1 MRQNRCF
8 GAFIFKEAFMDT
20 VKFNKKSVKMVA
32 HRGVSGL
39 ERENTNAAFVAAGN
53 RSYFGIETDVH
64 VTKDE
69 KFIIHHDDTVFR
81 LTGVSDVYIEQT
93 NYEDLKKL
101 YLTEGLD
108 VKRRDM
114 IMPDLEDYISICKKY
129 EKIAVL
135 EIKNRMETKHLKKI
149 TEIIDSMEYLDG
161 TIFISFS
168 WENCTDLRKLL
179 PNAKIQFLCSKWDDE
194 LLLNLKNNNLDLDI
208 HFRALTAE
216 IVQKLH
222 ENEIEVNCWTVDS
235 PEDAERLASFGVDY
249 ITSNILE

>member
-1 MRQNRCF
+1 
-8 GAFIFKEAFMDT
+8 MDT

-64 VTKDE
+64 ITKDE
-69 KFIIHHDDTVFR
+69 KFIIFHDDTAYR
-81 LTGVSDVYIEQT
+81 LTGVDEVYIEQT

-108 VKRRDM
+108 VKRRDL

-129 EKIAVL
+129 EKVAVL

-149 TEIIDSMEYLDG
+149 VEIIKGMEYLEN

-168 WENCTDLRKLL
+168 WENCTDLRELV
-179 PNAKIQFLCSKWDDE
+179 PNGKIQFLCSKWEDS
-194 LLLNLKNNNLDLDI
+194 LILDLKKHKLDIDI
-208 HFRALTAE
+208 HFRALTKE
-216 IVQKLH
+216 IVETLH
-222 ENEIEVNCWTVDS
+222 QNGIEINCWTVDN
-235 PEDAERLASFGVDY
+235 PDDAEQLASFGVDY

>member
-1 MRQNRCF
+1 MNT
-8 GAFIFKEAFMDT
+8 I
-20 VKFNKKSVKMVA
+20 KFNKKSVKMVA

-53 RSYFGIETDVH
+53 RFYFGIETDVH
-64 VTKDE
+64 ITKDE
-69 KFIIHHDDTVFR
+69 KFIIFHDDTAYR
-81 LTGVSDVYIEQT
+81 LTGVDEVYIEQT

-108 VKRRDM
+108 VKRRDL

-129 EKIAVL
+129 EKVAVL

-149 TEIIDSMEYLDG
+149 VEIIKGMEYLES

-168 WENCTDLRKLL
+168 WENCTDLRALVPKG
-179 PNAKIQFLCSKWDDE
+179 KIQFLCSKWEDS
-194 LLLNLKNNNLDLDI
+194 LISSLKKHKLDIDI
-208 HFRALTAE
+208 HFRALTKE
-216 IVQKLH
+216 IVDILH
-222 ENEIEVNCWTVDS
+222 QNGIEVNCWTVDN
-235 PEDAERLASFGVDY
+235 PDDAEQLASFGVDY

>member
-1 MRQNRCF
+1 
-8 GAFIFKEAFMDT
+8 MDT

-69 KFIIHHDDTVFR
+69 KFIIFHDDTAYR
-81 LTGVSDVYIEQT
+81 LTGVGEVYIEQT

-101 YLTEGLD
+101 YLTEGLEI
-108 VKRRDM
+108 KRRDL

-129 EKIAVL
+129 QKIAVL

-149 TEIIDSMEYLDG
+149 VEIIDGMGYLDS

-168 WENCTDLRKLL
+168 WENCTDLRKLV
-179 PNAKIQFLCSKWDDE
+179 PNEKIQFLCSEWKDSMLSD
-194 LLLNLKNNNLDLDI
+194 LKKYSLDIDI
-208 HFRALTAE
+208 HFRALTKE
-216 IVQKLH
+216 IADKLH
-222 ENEIEVNCWTVDS
+222 ENNIEINCWTVDN
-235 PEDAERLASFGVDY
+235 PIDAEQLASFGVDY